1 MRQHISNILLSKF
14 NILKKLCLQCLYRR
28 KTSFFSVIMQKFY
41 DHFFAINIFIEIKDI
56 GLDCFFAGIV
66 DSWLGSDVGN
76 AVVNFVFPVD
86 FRNIHTIWR
95 Q

>member
-1 MRQHISNILLSKF
+1 
-14 NILKKLCLQCLYRR
+14 
-28 KTSFFSVIMQKFY
+28 MQKFY

-86 FRNIHTIWR
+86 FLETYTPFGGSSLKDGTCWLMVGTCMVRPSAFP
-95 Q
+95 